1 MGWTESP
8 GYFCAATETGRNILQ
23 ALMDAKVQLPPH
35 QFNSFITPATPA
47 RRQTSARSTRSWQ
60 IPAVYV
66 DDYVLATVE
75 SHDGSNL
82 DRVGRAALH
91 TIHGLY
97 PPPAQSDHVGGKD
110 PISLKIRSRR
120 RPMGEYQEALR
131 FCV

>member
-66 DDYVLATVE
+66 DVVFDTQARMVHLTQRRKALGITNATTRLLKKV
-75 SHDGSNL
+75 STQKLQSV
-82 DRVGRAALH
+82 VGKQMRHVATILPSARAL
-91 TIHGLY
+91 LV
-97 PPPAQSDHVGGKD
+97 P
-110 PISLKIRSRR
+110 
-120 RPMGEYQEALR
+120 
-131 FCV
+131 C